1 MKIGELAKVSGL
13 AAHTIR
19 FYESKGLL
27 PKTSRD
33 PNGYRSYDD
42 DSAEQLAKIQCAK
55 RLGFSL
61 EDMLTVLADRSPTD
75 GLDHDKVL
83 QQLDARLLEVDGLMQ
98 GLLVQRDEII
108 MFKQQLQKS
117 WQEGTCMQTSDLFDS
132 DLPTSTASTFK

>member
-27 PKTSRD
+27 PKTSRG

-42 DSAEQLAKIQCAK
+42 DSAERLARIQCAK

-61 EDMLTVLADRSPTD
+61 EDMLTVLADRSPTE

-83 QQLDARLLEVDGLMQ
+83 QQLDVRLLEVEGLMQ
-98 GLLVQRDEII
+98 GLLAQRDDIL

-117 WQEGTCMQTSDLFDS
+117 RQEGTCMQTSDLLNS
-132 DLPTSTASTFK
+132 NPPT

>member
-1 MKIGELAKVSGL
+1 MKIGELAKASGL

-61 EDMLTVLADRSPTD
+61 EDMLTVLADRSPTE

-98 GLLVQRDEII
+98 GLSVQRDEIVV
-108 MFKQQLQKS
+108 FKQQLQKS

>member
-1 MKIGELAKVSGL
+1 MKIGELAKVSGV

-42 DSAEQLAKIQCAK
+42 DSAEHLARIQCAK

-61 EDMLTVLADRSPTD
+61 EDMLTVLADHSPTA

-83 QQLDARLLEVDGLMQ
+83 QQLDLRLLEVESLMQ

-108 MFKQQLQKS
+108 MFQEQLQKN
-117 WQEGTCMQTSDLFDS
+117 WQEGTCMQTSEVFDS
-132 DLPTSTASTFK
+132 NLTTSTAATFK